1 MRVNYSGNKRRKEE
15 DRKKKQ
21 EEKRARRLNKSK
33 NESSEGASPE
43 TPGPVDST
51 SSQA

>member
-33 NESSEGASPE
+33 GGEPAEAPQNPSAEAPL
-43 TPGPVDST
+43 
-51 SSQA
+51 

>member
-21 EEKRARRLNKSK
+21 EEKRARRLNKSRG
-33 NESSEGASPE
+33 EQPAEPAPGE
-43 TPGPVDST
+43 TPEAQV
-51 SSQA
+51 